1 MKLLHLTAMG
11 AALIAASQV
20 DAQSR
25 PVGGARIN
33 IPSSS
38 NNFSWEHGSGFKGGF
53 GHGGVWIF
61 EREVP
66 VVVEKEVVR
75 DAGPPPPLAPASGP
89 PPRSGE
95 DKRKPYVIGA
105 SYASLPGGCMK
116 LIEEGVSFYYC
127 SGDWYRQVGEGRSAS
142 YKAVQRKL

>member
-1 MKLLHLTAMG
+1 MTPLHLLATGLAIATLAVFAAPNAG
-11 AALIAASQV
+11 AQQRAGTSGLRLPPPA
-20 DAQSR
+20 
-25 PVGGARIN
+25 PP
-33 IPSSS
+33 PSI
-38 NNFSWEHGSGFKGGF
+38 GGF
-53 GHGGVWIF
+53 NGGFPVF
-61 EREVP
+61 VVEREVP
-66 VVVEKEVVR
+66 VVVEVPVP
-75 DAGPPPPLAPASGP
+75 AATAPPPLAPASGP